1 MWRVAESTHRSPI
14 KDMGF
19 GLVLDAS
26 DAFDAWD
33 AASDAFNA
41 WNTAFDAYHMYH
53 IVAMRLPRVLI

>member
-1 MWRVAESTHRSPI
+1 MWGIKDATHRSPI
-14 KDMGF
+14 RF
-19 GLVLDAS
+19 GLVWDAP
-26 DAFDAWD
+26 DAFDACD